1 MTYLKKV
8 FRQINSFCKLAQQSW
23 TMPDDPNEEEDLSQ
37 KLIEIGNSLSNP
49 DMRTDL
55 GLIIQ
60 KYREVLNIKGGY
72 NNVIKSI
79 DKFINTQLYSID
91 EDDAEYDVAN
101 DLEEALLD
109 LNADLEA
116 RAKEAG
122 GGINKGDTAEAHAA
136 INRIQEQFDEEVREN
151 ELSGGPSTSDLTQFD
166 PNAISTL
173 DLTGGVD
180 KETAQEKGRGYSVGV
195 VRTPKDWIDF
205 YTKEKEKY
213 EEDIKTEKNRRTLEK
228 KQGIITVINQLIP
241 QLEIESRLY
250 EIASTTDDKEIN
262 AKLAKVRE
270 TIKGLRSQR
279 GHLRAGLRNSTL
291 EENITRVQ
299 EELSKARTPK
309 EKLILEQEL
318 ELQKLLR
325 SPDANKGAETK
336 ARKMLLAYLPSMTQ
350 SPAGMATLQKLIDN
364 VNAAA
369 AKKISKKIIDKEEWQ
384 KIKTKREIGDFEGL
398 TSTLNQ
404 HVPNTRMGDKIKLIA
419 KEAERLITIASEE
432 EKTKYKPILD
442 AIANAKRTNNKAM
455 LKEAMSMLYAALKS
469 IEHQFKEWK
478 EALNAF
484 DQQYKEVV
492 EFGNACRVI
501 VKNGIHKKSELTQA
515 DKAFVIRTLELGTSI
530 DKSKL
535 RESTKPTL
543 TSLINELSNI
553 LWNNG
558 IPVKNETHKEEPVR
572 NLKIELVDKITGE
585 IEQEVIDEKDLPK
598 YQDMADKE
606 LTIIGAMMKTRRK
619 ILDEII
625 KKAFMDEN
633 AAEIGAILSDEKLN
647 SIKDANQYAHEV
659 FQQMLEMLEDKLV

>member
-1 MTYLKKV
+1 MHNIYHILFCLPEKIMTYLKKV

-23 TMPDDPNEEEDLSQ
+23 TMPDDPNKEEDLSQ
-37 KLIEIGNSLSNP
+37 KLIEIGNSLSDP

-55 GLIIQ
+55 ALIIQ
-60 KYREVLNIKGGY
+60 KYREALNIKGGY
-72 NNVIKSI
+72 NDVIKSI

-195 VRTPKDWIDF
+195 VRTPKDWISF

-279 GHLRAGLRNSTL
+279 GHLRAGLRNSIL

-299 EELSKARTPK
+299 EELSKVRTPK

-369 AKKISKKIIDKEEWQ
+369 AQKISRKEINKQIADEDAKNRGKLPITEEIQKARELAGLTQLQKKYLPRARDWNKTNLKGFISELSKALLAERKTAKDRLVGTKQTKIKEEQ
-384 KIKTKREIGDFEGL
+384 KAKFKPYLD
-398 TSTLNQ
+398 
-404 HVPNTRMGDKIKLIA
+404 VIA
-419 KEAERLITIASEE
+419 AAANSGNRAAM
-432 EKTKYKPILD
+432 LD
-442 AIANAKRTNNKAM
+442 AVRILRKAVSNEVPLLPTFSQYVVSVRLSKSFHEYKDALNNLNEAGIEEAKTLSDA
-455 LKEAMSMLYAALKS
+455 EAFFIKRVIERGQELVSYFGDLQVKS
-469 IEHQFKEWK
+469 IGPKGTNIEGPSGKPLFTSSTYKTI
-478 EALNAF
+478 LNC
-484 DQQYKEVV
+484 V
-492 EFGNACRVI
+492 ERSYLYL
-501 VKNGIHKKSELTQA
+501 SELY
-515 DKAFVIRTLELGTSI
+515 KMKKPYERSGKEKI
-530 DKSKL
+530 DP
-535 RESTKPTL
+535 E
-543 TSLINELSNI
+543 
-553 LWNNG
+553 
-558 IPVKNETHKEEPVR
+558 
-572 NLKIELVDKITGE
+572 TGE
-585 IEQEVIDEKDLPK
+585 ITYE
-598 YQDMADKE
+598 
-606 LTIIGAMMKTRRK
+606 
-619 ILDEII
+619 
-625 KKAFMDEN
+625 
-633 AAEIGAILSDEKLN
+633 
-647 SIKDANQYAHEV
+647 
-659 FQQMLEMLEDKLV
+659 